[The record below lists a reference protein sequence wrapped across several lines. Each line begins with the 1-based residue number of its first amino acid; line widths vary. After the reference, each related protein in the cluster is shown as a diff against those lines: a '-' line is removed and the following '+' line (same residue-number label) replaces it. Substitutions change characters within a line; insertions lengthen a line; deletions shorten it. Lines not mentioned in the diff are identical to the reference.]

1 MFCMSLATPL
11 LALPFITALFS
22 ADSNAKRE
30 SGRRAQLTNIAAGKA
45 VSDIIRTTLGPRAML
60 KMILDASGSLTLTND
75 GNAILREVDVS
86 HPAAKSIIELSRT
99 QDEEVGDGTTTV
111 AVLAGELLSVAEPF
125 IKANMHPTVVV
136 RAFFAALDEA
146 VRFAEQVA
154 VSLDADDTEKLEAIV
169 ASCIGTK
176 YMHRHS
182 DLLVRIALAAV
193 RTVRDTVDDRVLID
207 TKTYVKVEKL
217 PGGEMEDSRV
227 LDGVMLAKD
236 VTAANM
242 RRRIVK
248 PRVLLVDC
256 PLEYRKAESATNVE
270 LTKEADFRALLA
282 AEEEYVTRIVGDLL
296 AHKPDLLI
304 TEKGVSDLALH
315 LLAKANV
322 SVIRRVRKTD
332 NNRVA
337 RAVGATIVSRTSE
350 IVEADVGTGAGLFEV
365 TKVGDD
371 YFTFITGCENPRACT
386 VLLRGGSKD
395 VLNEV
400 ERNLQDALCVARN
413 ILLHPKMVPGGGAIE
428 MAVAAHLTAKSKTL
442 TDVSAAPYQAVASAL
457 EVVPRTLAENCGAKV
472 IRVLTALR
480 AKHLGGGGQ
489 EAPFFGIDGRSGEVV
504 DMRTLGVW
512 EPLIV
517 KTQTMKTAVEAAA
530 MLLRIDDIV
539 SGLSKPKGSGGDG
552 GGGGFEEE

>member
-1 MFCMSLATPL
+1 MQAPVVVLN
-11 LALPFITALFS
+11 
-22 ADSNAKRE
+22 SNAKRE

-125 IKANMHPTVVV
+125 IKASMHPTVVV
-136 RAFFAALDEA
+136 RAYFAALDEA
-146 VRFAEQVA
+146 VRYAEQVA
-154 VSLDADDTEKLEAIV
+154 MVLDANDTKKLEAIV

-182 DLLVRIALAAV
+182 DLLVRMALAAV
-193 RTVRDTVDDRVLID
+193 KTVRDTVDDRVLID

-296 AHKPDLLI
+296 VHKPDLLI

-350 IVEADVGTGAGLFEV
+350 IVETDVGTGAGLFEV

-442 TDVSAAPYQAVASAL
+442 TDVSAAPYRAVASAL

-480 AKHLGGGGQ
+480 AKHSSGGG
-489 EAPFFGIDGRSGEVV
+489 EALFFGIDGRSGEVV
-504 DMRTLGVW
+504 DMRALGVW

-552 GGGGFEEE
+552 GSGGFEEE

>member
-1 MFCMSLATPL
+1 
-11 LALPFITALFS
+11 
-22 ADSNAKRE
+22 
-30 SGRRAQLTNIAAGKA
+30 
-45 VSDIIRTTLGPRAML
+45 ML

-125 IKANMHPTVVV
+125 IKASMHPTVVV
-136 RAFFAALDEA
+136 RAYFAALDEA
-146 VRFAEQVA
+146 VRYAEETA
-154 VSLDADDTEKLEAIV
+154 VVLDANDTEKLEEIV

-193 RTVRDTVDDRVLID
+193 KTVRDVVDDRVLID

-282 AEEEYVTRIVGDLL
+282 AEEDYVTRIVGDLL

-315 LLAKANV
+315 LLSKANV

-337 RAVGATIVSRTSE
+337 RAVGATIVSRTAE

-365 TKVGDD
+365 TKIGDD

-428 MAVAAHLTAKSKTL
+428 MSVAAHLTAKSKTL
-442 TDVSAAPYQAVASAL
+442 TDVSAAPYRAVASAL

-480 AKHLGGGGQ
+480 AKHSGGGGE
-489 EAPFFGIDGRSGEVV
+489 EAAFWGIDGRSGEVV

-552 GGGGFEEE
+552 GGGGFEDE

>member
-1 MFCMSLATPL
+1 MST
-11 LALPFITALFS
+11 LFP

-125 IKANMHPTVVV
+125 IKASMHPTVVV
-136 RAFFAALDEA
+136 RAYFAALDEA
-146 VRFAEQVA
+146 VRYAEQAA
-154 VSLDADDTEKLEAIV
+154 VVLDADDTAKLEAIV

-193 RTVRDTVDDRVLID
+193 KTVRDTVDDRVLID

-371 YFTFITGCENPRACT
+371 YFAFITGCENPRACT

-442 TDVSAAPYQAVASAL
+442 TDVSAAPYRAVAAAL

-480 AKHLGGGGQ
+480 AKHAGGGGE
-489 EAPFFGIDGRSGEVV
+489 EAPFFGINGRSGEVV

-539 SGLSKPKGSGGDG
+539 SGLSKPKGSGGDV
-552 GGGGFEEE
+552 GGGFEEE

>member
-1 MFCMSLATPL
+1 MQAPVVVLN
-11 LALPFITALFS
+11 
-22 ADSNAKRE
+22 SNAKRE

-136 RAFFAALDEA
+136 RAYFAALDEA
-146 VRFAEQVA
+146 VRFAEQAA
-154 VSLDADDTEKLEAIV
+154 VVLDADDTENLEAIV

-193 RTVRDTVDDRVLID
+193 KTVRDTVDGRVLID

-350 IVEADVGTGAGLFEV
+350 IVESDVGTGAGLFEV

-371 YFTFITGCENPRACT
+371 YFAFITGCENPRACT

-442 TDVSAAPYQAVASAL
+442 TDVSAAPYRAVASAL

-480 AKHLGGGGQ
+480 AKHSGGGGE

>member
-1 MFCMSLATPL
+1 MFPSYGT
-11 LALPFITALFS
+11 LFS
-22 ADSNAKRE
+22 VDTNAKRE

-136 RAFFAALDEA
+136 RAYFAALDEA
-146 VRFAEQVA
+146 VRYAEQAA
-154 VSLDADDTEKLEAIV
+154 VVLDADDTGKLEAIV

-193 RTVRDTVDDRVLID
+193 KTVRDTVDDRVLID

-315 LLAKANV
+315 LLAKAKV

-371 YFTFITGCENPRACT
+371 YFAFITGCENPRACT

-442 TDVSAAPYQAVASAL
+442 TDVSAAPYRAVAAAL

-480 AKHLGGGGQ
+480 AKHAGGGGE
-489 EAPFFGIDGRSGEVV
+489 EATFFGIDGRSGEVV

-539 SGLSKPKGSGGDG
+539 SGLSKPKGFGGDV
-552 GGGGFEEE
+552 GGGFEEE